1 MIMKSF
7 IKINNLI
14 SDEMINNKFYYFI
27 KNKNKNGKFKLY
39 LKVNLIKVNK
49 KKLFLKHFYLI
60 KYLQTCQKTQN

>member
-39 LKVNLIKVNK
+39 LKVNLMKVNK
-49 KKLFLKHFYLI
+49 KKLFLKHFYFI
-60 KYLQTCQKTQN
+60 KYLQTCQKNKN